1 MKIQK
6 IKNLT
11 RERANSFSRKKY
23 LRLDKNEKV
32 NKFQDI
38 LLRKINL
45 NSFDL
50 SAYPEVGRTYS
61 LLSKRLRV
69 SEKQILITPGSD
81 FGYRV
86 CFEFFCKKRKN
97 IICLEPTFGMVEV
110 YVKLNNLKKKGV
122 GYDKNLKL
130 KLNELFKHIN
140 NKVALITLAN
150 PNSPTGTVINKK

>member
-1 MKIQK
+1 MKIIK
-6 IKNLT
+6 IKNLK
-11 RERANSFSRKKY
+11 RERTNSFSRKRY

-32 NKFQDI
+32 NKFKDI

-50 SAYPEVGRTYS
+50 SAYPEVGKTYS

-86 CFEFFCKKRKN
+86 CFEFFCRKRKYYYFRTN
-97 IICLEPTFGMVEV
+97 FWNGGSLR
-110 YVKLNNLKKKGV
+110 
-122 GYDKNLKL
+122 
-130 KLNELFKHIN
+130 
-140 NKVALITLAN
+140 
-150 PNSPTGTVINKK
+150 